1 MGARC
6 FGGHFCFIA
15 RGQIVQNGIGVSGG
29 TQPQI
34 YVNFCLDSPAS
45 RSFPRKLGRGNEEGS
60 FSTRRQ
66 AWVLFGETGS
76 FLDTYLKVCTEVL
89 SPGSVYIIK
98 LEKIWP
104 QLPQRTTPE
113 DGAEVGALALNVPS
127 GNHCQVL
134 DHLGLTGGCSYCPVD
149 SDRLVSVSP

>member
-6 FGGHFCFIA
+6 FRGHFCFIA
-15 RGQIVQNGIGVSGG
+15 RWQIVQNGIGVSGG

-45 RSFPRKLGRGNEEGS
+45 RSFPRKLERGDEEGS

-66 AWVLFGETGS
+66 AWALFWETES

-89 SPGSVYIIK
+89 SPGSVYI
-98 LEKIWP
+98 
-104 QLPQRTTPE
+104 
-113 DGAEVGALALNVPS
+113 
-127 GNHCQVL
+127 
-134 DHLGLTGGCSYCPVD
+134 
-149 SDRLVSVSP
+149 